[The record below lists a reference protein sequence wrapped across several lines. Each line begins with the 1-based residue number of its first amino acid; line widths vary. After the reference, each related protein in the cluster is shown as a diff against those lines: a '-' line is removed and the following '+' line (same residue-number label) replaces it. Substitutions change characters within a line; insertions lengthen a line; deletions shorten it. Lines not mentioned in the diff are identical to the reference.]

1 MAGSVTKLLGHQQ
14 ERKPHVLRGF
24 WRGKHVR
31 QTAARRGTGRCVEP
45 QFALAA
51 TTTRTS
57 LLNVKTI
64 VWYGVSVKGVAGE
77 QGVCGRMAERDARHV
92 PASANHCQSRA
103 RLLAGLCSGQVRY
116 DIVASFR
123 QS

>member
-1 MAGSVTKLLGHQQ
+1 MAGSVTKLGHQQ

-31 QTAARRGTGRCVEP
+31 QQQTAADSSKTSDWTLRGHSVEP

-51 TTTRTS
+51 TTS

-64 VWYGVSVKGVAGE
+64 VWYGVGVK
-77 QGVCGRMAERDARHV
+77 
-92 PASANHCQSRA
+92 
-103 RLLAGLCSGQVRY
+103 
-116 DIVASFR
+116 
-123 QS
+123 